1 MIAFGVVSPA
11 ASFLRNV
18 NKKNAG
24 GQDIDKIISKLGKTY
39 YILRGTYSSEDN
51 PVIRYPLYK
60 FRCGQITTL
69 DRISSTN
76 FTALVS
82 FENPRSTGDVT
93 AKYLL
98 SEFSSRGMW
107 PTKNFIA
114 VYKYYLAPKEHR
126 FVDLMFL
133 LHSDYETCALIG
145 HQPSEHCEI
154 WYFTKPTK
162 TRSPV
167 NKTQCDLFS
176 PMCVNKTWISYH
188 DKKCVYK

>member
-1 MIAFGVVSPA
+1 MIAFGVVPPA

-18 NKKNAG
+18 NKENAE
-24 GQDIDKIISKLGKTY
+24 GQNIDKIISKLGKTY

-60 FRCGQITTL
+60 FRCGKITIL
-69 DRISSTN
+69 NRIPPTN

-82 FENPRSTGDVT
+82 FENRRSTGDVT

-98 SEFSSRGMW
+98 SEFSSKGMW
-107 PTKNFIA
+107 PTRNFIA
-114 VYKYYLAPKEHR
+114 VYKYYPAPQEHR

-133 LHSDYETCALIG
+133 LHTDYKTCALFG

-154 WYFTKPTK
+154 WSFTKPKK
-162 TRSPV
+162 TWSRV
-167 NKTQCDLFS
+167 EKTDCDQFS
-176 PMCVNKTWISYH
+176 PMCINKTWISYH
-188 DKKCVYK
+188 DNKCVYK